1 MYYSDICS
9 HHIVAYSE
17 SCLFWHIFTYPGIFN
32 NESCNNINFFFFTLI
47 LHTFQQNLK
56 TPNLFDNND
65 VNLNAQ
71 PSLFKNT

>member
-1 MYYSDICS
+1 MKVVIT
-9 HHIVAYSE
+9 
-17 SCLFWHIFTYPGIFN
+17 LT
-32 NESCNNINFFFFTLI
+32 FFFTLI

-56 TPNLFDNND
+56 RPSLD